1 MLLSLCRPAPR
12 GGRGDLDRRDQTR
25 ERGGEYSWSVCITVI
40 LEAPRRP
47 RRREERR
54 TTTRGRARAGRRTKR
69 VRGGKRRPRSI
80 WGSGRQ
86 RNEAAPPRTP
96 GRKAGPRHIKF
107 AESEKRTT

>member
-1 MLLSLCRPAPR
+1 MLLSLGRQAPR

-80 WGSGRQ
+80 WGSVRQ
-86 RNEAAPPRTP
+86 RNEAAPSRTRV
-96 GRKAGPRHIKF
+96 RKSGPRKIKLRV
-107 AESEKRTT
+107 SKN